1 MPPHDSW
8 MPSPTLH
15 VDQRFEIMRHSKHT
29 EHTEHMASDKDAEGM
44 GRQLDDSSEAMKPF
58 VVGMV
63 LFDGVTQ
70 LDLTGPYEVLARMP
84 NTRVLLVAAS
94 LAPVRTEWGLTIA
107 PDVSFDD
114 APPLDL
120 LCVPGGWGVTARL
133 EDERLLEFLRVQ
145 GASARYVTSVCSGA
159 LLLGAAGLLRGYRA
173 TTHWLSLDLL
183 RFFGAEPLD
192 ERVVRDRNRITGAG
206 VTAGID
212 FALVVAA
219 ELFGT
224 SVAQR
229 IQLAIEYR
237 PAPPF
242 ESGAPH
248 TAPDDVRLAVE
259 RGSAE
264 VLARRRAVVERVA
277 HMGRTPGSSA

>member
-1 MPPHDSW
+1 
-8 MPSPTLH
+8 
-15 VDQRFEIMRHSKHT
+15 
-29 EHTEHMASDKDAEGM
+29 M
-44 GRQLDDSSEAMKPF
+44 GRHAQDGAGSPF
-58 VVGMV
+58 VVGLV
-63 LFDGVTQ
+63 LFEGMTQ

-84 NTRVLLVAAS
+84 NTRVLLVASS
-94 LAPVRTEWGLTIA
+94 LEPVRTEWGLTLT
-107 PDVSFDD
+107 PDVSFDG

-133 EDERLLEFLRVQ
+133 EDARLLEFVRAQ
-145 GASARYVTSVCSGA
+145 GESARYVTSVCSGA

-173 TTHWLSLDLL
+173 TTHWLSLEFLPA
-183 RFFGAEPLD
+183 FGAEPVD
-192 ERVVRDRNRITGAG
+192 DRVVRDRNRITGAG

-224 SVAQR
+224 AVAQR

-242 ESGAPH
+242 DSGAPH
-248 TAPDDVRLAVE
+248 TAPDEVREAVRSASADALALRRAAVE
-259 RGSAE
+259 RA
-264 VLARRRAVVERVA
+264 
-277 HMGRTPGSSA
+277 GRSPRLIRP